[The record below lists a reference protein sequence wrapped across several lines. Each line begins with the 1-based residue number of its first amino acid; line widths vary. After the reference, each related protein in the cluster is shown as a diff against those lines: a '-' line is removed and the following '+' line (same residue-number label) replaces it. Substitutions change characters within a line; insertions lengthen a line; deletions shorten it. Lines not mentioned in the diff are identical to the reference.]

1 MINEKP
7 SKAGQGRQTKAKEG
21 VRPRPASEEERQVGG
36 RPRPASEEERQVGG
50 RPRPASEEERQ
61 VGGRPRPASE
71 EERQV
76 GGRPRPASEEERQV
90 GGRPRPAV
98 NKTRSC
104 QRLDEFFF
112 FFQGSRVTAPCQFRP
127 FPPQG
132 KTQTRE
138 TGWRE
143 DRND

>member
-1 MINEKP
+1 MRSRP
-7 SKAGQGRQTKAKEG
+7 RQAKAGKRKPRKVSVQGT
-21 VRPRPASEEERQVGG
+21 
-36 RPRPASEEERQVGG
+36 ASEEERQVGG

-112 FFQGSRVTAPCQFRP
+112 FFSRFEGHGTMSIPALPSPRQDTNQRDGVEGRP
-127 FPPQG
+127 
-132 KTQTRE
+132 E
-138 TGWRE
+138 
-143 DRND
+143 

>member
-21 VRPRPASEEERQVGG
+21 V

>member
-76 GGRPRPASEEERQV
+76 GGRPRPA
-90 GGRPRPAV
+90 V

-112 FFQGSRVTAPCQFRP
+112 FSRFEGHGTMSIPALPSPRQDTNQRDGVEGRP
-127 FPPQG
+127 
-132 KTQTRE
+132 E
-138 TGWRE
+138 
-143 DRND
+143 